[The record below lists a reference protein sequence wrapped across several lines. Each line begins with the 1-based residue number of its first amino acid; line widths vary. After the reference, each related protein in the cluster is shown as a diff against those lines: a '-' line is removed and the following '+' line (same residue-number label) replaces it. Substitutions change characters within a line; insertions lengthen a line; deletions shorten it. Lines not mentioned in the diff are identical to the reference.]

1 MSIFDS
7 SLEPI
12 KRMRRKARER
22 RLLATREVREML
34 EHRFGGDPNVFDHSP
49 LSFRPEPQSAEGARG
64 VGASEPGVGIL
75 IVHGFTGSP
84 YSMRPIA
91 EHFAALGYPVEMPLL
106 AGHGTRWQDMRL
118 TDYRDW
124 LNSVESAYRRLTDEG
139 LRVVVIGMSMGGTL
153 AVNLS
158 ARLPVLGTAI
168 INPYMVDVN
177 PLMRHAGVV
186 SKLLPALKSVGS
198 DIAVPGV
205 SEGAYRLTP
214 TASVYQLH
222 LLGAETR
229 ELLPRLKAPVLY
241 LRSLGDHTVSDSSH
255 KYFLEHCSAP
265 VEFRW
270 LTRSYHVATLDYDA
284 EYVLASLQDF
294 VTEIAHRPAPADRI
308 TP

>member
-22 RLLATREVREML
+22 RLLATREVREIL

-49 LSFRPEPQSAEGARG
+49 LSFRPEPQSAEGSRG

-84 YSMRPIA
+84 HSMRPIA
-91 EHFAALGYPVEMPLL
+91 ERFAALGYPVEMPLL

-198 DIAVPGV
+198 DIAIPGV

-229 ELLPRLKAPVLY
+229 ELLPRLKAPVLC

-294 VTEIAHRPAPADRI
+294 VTEIVHRSAPADRI